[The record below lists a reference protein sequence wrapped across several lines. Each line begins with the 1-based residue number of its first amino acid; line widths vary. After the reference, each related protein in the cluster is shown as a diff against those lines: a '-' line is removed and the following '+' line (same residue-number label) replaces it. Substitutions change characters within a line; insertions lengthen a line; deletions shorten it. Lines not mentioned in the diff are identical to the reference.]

1 MSAALPISNRSLKS
15 RNWHWFLVTEFLTCV
30 WGSKVKASFLGLT
43 GTRFGSQVC
52 VVSPKAVLALTED
65 CLHVQTRQW
74 CSHALSTQIGTDFAG
89 AKCKHPQLPVKNPG
103 QGLRFVICLDA
114 ALPIMF
120 PGSCAGLPWEPGGR
134 QREDGRCS

>member
-30 WGSKVKASFLGLT
+30 WGSKVNASFLGLT
-43 GTRFGSQVC
+43 GMKFGSQVC

-65 CLHVQTRQW
+65 YLHVQTRQW

-89 AKCKHPQLPVKNPG
+89 AKCKHPQLITCQKSWPR
-103 QGLRFVICLDA
+103 LEICDL
-114 ALPIMF
+114 L
-120 PGSCAGLPWEPGGR
+120 GCGTSYHVPWQLCRASLGAWRKTER
-134 QREDGRCS
+134 RW